1 MTGSSTSGSGESGNS
16 AIRDDERPRNTNELA
31 QERNELAQERTDLA
45 YERSRLAMERTTMGY
60 LRTSI
65 SLIGFGFA
73 IPTFFQMLKEVPGFE
88 DLSATRPRI
97 LGLSLL
103 ILAILMLVTAIV
115 QQSMYLRRLS
125 KESGTP
131 FPFSITMLTS
141 FVVLAIAIS
150 STVIILFRVGSV

>member
-1 MTGSSTSGSGESGNS
+1 MTGSSTSGSGKDGDN
-16 AIRDDERPRNTNELA
+16 AIQNDDRPRNSSELA
-31 QERNELAQERTDLA
+31 QDRTDLA

-73 IPTFFQMLKEVPGFE
+73 IPTFFLTLKDLSGFE
-88 DLSATRPRI
+88 DLSPTRPRI

-103 ILAILMLVTAIV
+103 VLAIAMLVMGIL
-115 QQSMYLRRLS
+115 QQSVFLRRLS
-125 KESGTP
+125 KKSGKP
-131 FPFSITMLTS
+131 FPFSIAMLSS

-150 STVIILFRVGSV
+150 SMAIILFRIGPA

>member
-1 MTGSSTSGSGESGNS
+1 MTGSSTSGSGKDGNN
-16 AIRDDERPRNTNELA
+16 AIRNDDRPRNTNELA
-31 QERNELAQERTDLA
+31 RERTELA

-73 IPTFFQMLKEVPGFE
+73 IPTFFLMLKEVPGFE
-88 DLSATRPRI
+88 DLSAARPRF

-103 ILAILMLVTAIV
+103 ILAIVMLATAIA

-125 KESGTP
+125 KESGTS
-131 FPFSITMLTS
+131 FPFSITMLSS

-150 STVIILFRVGSV
+150 STVIILFRIGPA

>member
-1 MTGSSTSGSGESGNS
+1 MTGSSTSGSGEDGNS
-16 AIRDDERPRNTNELA
+16 VIRDDERPRNTNELA
-31 QERNELAQERTDLA
+31 RERTDLA

-115 QQSMYLRRLS
+115 QQSMYLKRLS
-125 KESGTP
+125 KESDTL
-131 FPFSITMLTS
+131 FPLSITMLSS